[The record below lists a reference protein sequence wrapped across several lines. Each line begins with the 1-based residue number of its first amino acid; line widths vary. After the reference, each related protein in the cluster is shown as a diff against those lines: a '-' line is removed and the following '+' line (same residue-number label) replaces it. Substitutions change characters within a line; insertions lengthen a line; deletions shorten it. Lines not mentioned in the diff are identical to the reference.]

1 MNTDYKVLYC
11 DYMSLV
17 EKYNQLSSIYEETLA
32 TDYKLEVE
40 NNSLKQENINLHAE
54 ITALKLNKLN
64 EFNIATPEHLYEI
77 EHGIADRALLI
88 KALEDRDNA
97 ISYLNNQ
104 VSSLQD
110 LLEDDEFKPPIVPKL
125 SITTNLLDNLST
137 SAIYE
142 GSESEAEDSVD
153 GWDIDDRYPDSP

>member
-1 MNTDYKVLYC
+1 MKTDLQILYN
-11 DYMSLV
+11 DYMALV
-17 EKYNQLSSIYEETLA
+17 EKYNQLTKNYEEALETNF
-32 TDYKLEVE
+32 KLEQDLVAQ
-40 NNSLKQENINLHAE
+40 KQENINMATE
-54 ITALKLNKLN
+54 IVALKLNKLN
-64 EFNIATPEHLYEI
+64 EYGIATPEHLYEI

-110 LLEDDEFKPPIVPKL
+110 LLADDEFKPPIVPKL